1 MKINK
6 PFGKP
11 ILLVQAI
18 KLLLSYQMIQR
29 TVQQLLFA
37 PPAQHFHQ
45 LKEKV
50 GFHNY
55 CVTECYKTR
64 RCMLTEK

>member
-29 TVQQLLFA
+29 TVQQLLFV

-50 GFHNY
+50 GFSQLLCN
-55 CVTECYKTR
+55 
-64 RCMLTEK
+64 